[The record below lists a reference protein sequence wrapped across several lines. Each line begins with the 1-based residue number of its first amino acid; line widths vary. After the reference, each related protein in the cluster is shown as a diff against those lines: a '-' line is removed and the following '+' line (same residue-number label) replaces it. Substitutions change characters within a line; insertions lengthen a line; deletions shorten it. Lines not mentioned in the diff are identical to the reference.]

1 MMSRKNQDAALCE
14 TVSIIMKRF
23 QPAMPPL
30 FCIFFKKRS
39 QRGQKRGNHTAVK
52 EACGTELTE
61 VLVSELL
68 G

>member
-1 MMSRKNQDAALCE
+1 MSRKNQDAALCE
-14 TVSIIMKRF
+14 TVSIMIKRF
-23 QPAMPPL
+23 QPAMPPP

-39 QRGQKRGNHTAVK
+39 QRGGQKRGNHTAVK
-52 EACGTELTE
+52 EACGTEPGE